1 MSITIVSG
9 ANVQNVQMVKI
20 IVPGTLTG
28 KVTDSVTGAALVGV
42 DVNLGGVHA
51 TTDASGNYSFGGI
64 VPGTYPLS
72 FTLSGYTTVTI

>member
-28 KVTDSVTGAALVGV
+28 KVTNSVTGAALAGAT
-42 DVNLGGVHA
+42 VNLGGVIQ
-51 TTDASGNYSFGGI
+51 TTDANGNYSFANI
-64 VPGTYPLS
+64 TPGTYPLS
-72 FTLSGYTTVTI
+72 FTLAGYTTVTI